1 MVRLARS
8 LCWSECAPPEHGHD
22 TAVLS
27 ETLLER
33 AERMAL
39 YYDHHAHITGE
50 LPPAHHLH
58 HHSSGAAAAAH
69 HPHHHSSHHHH
80 HQHQHAKLRRERSCH
95 DLPLKETA
103 AVYTLQRRVRV
114 LREQVQRR
122 DLHLELVRRKLA
134 LLEDTARG
142 KCAIQTAEREE
153 AIQRARRS
161 GKCAEKTAVQL
172 SEARAQLAEVKAQ
185 LSEAIDYKIAALE
198 RARKIDELQ
207 SKLVE
212 AENERVRLQA
222 AVAAS
227 KSRIRSAADASNERG
242 RRDEQTQLVSSCKCE
257 SCTAIFPPHA
267 QTRHICRHSVT
278 I

>member
-1 MVRLARS
+1 MRLARS
-8 LCWSECAPPEHGHD
+8 LCWSECAPPDHGHD

-39 YYDHHAHITGE
+39 YYDHHAHLTGE
-50 LPPAHHLH
+50 LPPAHHHH
-58 HHSSGAAAAAH
+58 HHSSSGHH
-69 HPHHHSSHHHH
+69 HPHYPHHHPHPH
-80 HQHQHAKLRRERSCH
+80 HHAKLRRERSCH

-142 KCAIQTAEREE
+142 KCAIQTAERED
-153 AIQRARRS
+153 AVQRARRS
-161 GKCAEKTAVQL
+161 GKCAEKTAAQL

-222 AVAAS
+222 AVAAA
-227 KSRIRSAADASNERG
+227 KSRMRSAADASNERG
-242 RRDEQTQLVSSCKCE
+242 RRDEQTIMVSGFYYD
-257 SCTAIFPPHA
+257 T
-267 QTRHICRHSVT
+267 SVNKY
-278 I
+278 